1 MTIEGQRRR
10 LHILG
15 SGVTASK
22 VWGDTDFLRKFV
34 PTATANPSTI
44 AVSVTRNVK
53 DHRRSAYPG
62 DPGYAVKGG
71 VRKALNRV
79 PSKGGGSLPG
89 RSFRMALLKADG
101 SPDPENTH
109 QFSYQGSFANLW
121 ANIDAG
127 STVRMILY
135 SPSNRPHPLNTPAV

>member
-1 MTIEGQRRR
+1 MTLEGQLRRV
-10 LHILG
+10 HTLG

-22 VWGDTDFLRKFV
+22 VWGDTQLLRKFV
-34 PTATANPSTI
+34 TAAAATPSVAATP
-44 AVSVTRNVK
+44 VTRTVK

-71 VRKALNRV
+71 SRKALNKI

-89 RSFRMALLKADG
+89 HSFRMALLKADG
-101 SPDPENTH
+101 TPDPENTH
-109 QFSYQGSFANLW
+109 QFTYQGSFTNLR

-127 STVRMILY
+127 STVHMILY
-135 SPSNRPHPLNTPAV
+135 SPSNRPHFLNAPAT